1 MTVTPIFTTSSE
13 VLLPNYS
20 SHWNNK
26 FHHWNYCEGQAMA
39 PHGKQ
44 RANPVPREAPDGRW
58 PWTKPS
64 SLPSPDAPVLKSAH
78 GQACLVQSLAT
89 QKASFRMIISFIRC
103 IVLYYWILYL
113 QTCVIFRNVFAKLGQ
128 SFGALC
134 GHFIRLP
141 VCQKEVFQ
149 PTDLV
154 FPTPSL

>member
-1 MTVTPIFTTSSE
+1 MVPHMTVTPIFTTSSE

-26 FHHWNYCEGQAMA
+26 FHHWSYCEGQAMA

-89 QKASFRMIISFIRC
+89 QKASFRMIISFFLHLLGVLFC
-103 IVLYYWILYL
+103 IIEYRICKHL
-113 QTCVIFRNVFAKLGQ
+113 Q
-128 SFGALC
+128 SFVMYSPG
-134 GHFIRLP
+134 
-141 VCQKEVFQ
+141 
-149 PTDLV
+149 
-154 FPTPSL
+154 